1 MKHLDDNIMKYDF
14 MNIDL
19 FGKIYMGAMSVYF
32 IFSGLIALM
41 DIESKLA
48 RIGLSA
54 VDLDGKV
61 AFILIYCS
69 LMVGIGVAIALIFYL
84 SKTWIYSTVLAVVI
98 ISSFV
103 SFRLIGSM
111 MLGTVTDV
119 QISYVLVELIEVAVG
134 IMLLIKSKKCRDQL
148 LN

>member
-1 MKHLDDNIMKYDF
+1 MPLDNKIIKYDF

-19 FGKIYMGAMSVYF
+19 FGKIYIGALSVYF
-32 IFSGLIALM
+32 IFSGLNALM
-41 DIESKLA
+41 DIEEKLA

-69 LMVGIGVAIALIFYL
+69 LMVGIGIAIAVIFYL
-84 SKTWIYSTVLAVVI
+84 SKTWVYSAVLAIVV

-103 SFRLIGSM
+103 GFRLIGSM
-111 MLGTVTDV
+111 MLGTVTNV
-119 QISYVLVELIEVAVG
+119 QISYILVELIEVAVG
-134 IMLLIKSKKCRDQL
+134 ITLLIKSKKLQKPIA
-148 LN
+148 